1 MDNARR
7 PAGVYLIAM
16 SLAVGVF
23 FVISSFFDANDTFDV
38 QSVWSVLDVLMA
50 VGLAIGL
57 TLLYMDK
64 MEERR
69 QHAAGQGDIRR
80 YIAINATFYVTAA
93 IAILFLHNWFNLLA
107 NGAEALS
114 GNTTYWTIWAVVDTI
129 LPLVLGVTG
138 LRQLRGVA
146 GD

>member
-1 MDNARR
+1 MGVRQIAS
-7 PAGVYLIAM
+7 VYLIAM

-38 QSVWSVLDVLMA
+38 QSVWIVLDVLMA

-57 TLLYMDK
+57 VLLYLDK
-64 MEERR
+64 MEERG

-114 GNTTYWTIWAVVDTI
+114 GNTTY
-129 LPLVLGVTG
+129 
-138 LRQLRGVA
+138 
-146 GD
+146 

>member
-7 PAGVYLIAM
+7 PAGVYLIAV

-23 FVISSFFDANDTFDV
+23 FIISSFFEANDTFDV

-64 MEERR
+64 MEERG

-93 IAILFLHNWFNLLA
+93 IAILFLHNWLNLLA

-114 GNTTYWTIWAVVDTI
+114 GNTTYGVIWVVVDTV

>member
-1 MDNARR
+1 
-7 PAGVYLIAM
+7 
-16 SLAVGVF
+16 
-23 FVISSFFDANDTFDV
+23 
-38 QSVWSVLDVLMA
+38 MA

-80 YIAINATFYVTAA
+80 YIAINATFYATAA
-93 IAILFLHNWFNLLA
+93 IAILFLHNWFNLLS

-114 GNTTYWTIWAVVDTI
+114 GNTTYWIIWAVVDTI

-138 LRQLRGVA
+138 LRQLRGA
-146 GD
+146 